1 MAFVGSFGGFVILH
15 SIFARCC
22 WLFSLALMLMAVIID
37 YSDPFDHGRSY
48 RLSCVLP
55 WLMLMFLDLFDH
67 IDINMIS
74 ISHYAN
80 CCRYNS
86 NISSDS
92 DSGSRVSFDTDT
104 THIFC

>member
-48 RLSCVLP
+48 RPSCVLP

-67 IDINMIS
+67 ILILI
-74 ISHYAN
+74 
-80 CCRYNS
+80 
-86 NISSDS
+86 
-92 DSGSRVSFDTDT
+92 
-104 THIFC
+104 